1 MIKTLR
7 RKFIALAMCSVAA
20 VLFLLIGSINL
31 ANYINI
37 DKTTDTRLDILA
49 ENGGSF
55 PRTFGPDSSAQ
66 ASDPNAAKQIFS
78 PDFLKDPKSDMD
90 PRRKISAETPFDTRF
105 FTVTMKADGT
115 IVSVD
120 TGKIAAISTEDACS
134 YARILLEKNSGEGYS
149 SHYKYRAVSVTGTL
163 GDKNIMYIFL
173 DCQRELD
180 TFQNFLFISIM
191 ASLFGMLLVFLL
203 VIVFSKIMMRPI
215 AESYEKQKRFITDAS
230 HELKTPLSIIDANTE
245 VLEME
250 NGENEWTASIHNQVK
265 RLTSLTQKLV
275 FLSRMDEGGAS
286 SLTMLDFSLS
296 DAVEETARPFETLA
310 AAGQK
315 LLTLDIASGLIFH
328 GDEASI
334 RQLVSL
340 LLDNAVK
347 YCPEN
352 GFIELSLKENG
363 HNKILTV
370 RNTARGL
377 TPGRQDILFDR
388 FYRPDSSR
396 SIDTG
401 GFGIGLSAAKAIVI
415 AHKGRIT
422 AKSEDGNSILFTVV
436 L

>member
-7 RKFIALAMCSVAA
+7 RKFIAAAMCSVAA

-31 ANYINI
+31 ANYINV
-37 DKTTDTRLDILA
+37 DKATDARLDILA

-55 PRTFGPDSSAQ
+55 PRTSGPEL
-66 ASDPNAAKQIFS
+66 F
-78 PDFLKDPKSDMD
+78 KDPKPDMA
-90 PRRKISAETPFDTRF
+90 PHRKMSAETPFDTRF
-105 FTVTMKADGT
+105 FTVTLKADGT

-134 YARILLEKNSGEGYS
+134 YAQSLFQKDSREGYS
-149 SHYKYRAVSVTGTL
+149 AHYKYRAVSVTGTL
-163 GDKNIMYIFL
+163 GEQNTMYIFL

-180 TFQNFLFISIM
+180 TFQNFLFISIL
-191 ASLFGMLLVFLL
+191 ASLFGMFLVLLL
-203 VIVFSKIMMRPI
+203 VIFFSKILVRPI

-230 HELKTPLSIIDANTE
+230 HELKTPLAIIDANTE

-250 NGENEWTASIHNQVK
+250 SGENEWTASIHNQVR

-286 SLTMLDFSLS
+286 SLTMVSFSLS
-296 DAVEETARPFETLA
+296 DAVEETARPFEPLA
-310 AAGQK
+310 ATGHK
-315 LLTLDIASGLIFH
+315 RMTLDIASDLTLH

-340 LLDNAVK
+340 LLDNAIK
-347 YCPEN
+347 YCPE
-352 GFIELSLKENG
+352 GGSIELCLKETG
-363 HNKILTV
+363 RNKILTV

-396 SIDTG
+396 SLDTG
-401 GFGIGLSAAKAIVI
+401 GFGIGLSVAQAIVT

-422 AKSEDGNSILFTVV
+422 ARSEDGNSILFTIIFPPF
-436 L
+436 